1 MSKRN
6 KRVSIMDK
14 RVPNYSEYFGE
25 SYPESTTGEEKRH
38 REWFKELGCTY
49 NEWRMG
55 LWKKYE
61 DEGAYPDP
69 AKRFGL
75 KVSYFVGGR
84 R

>member
-1 MSKRN
+1 MSKRVPKN
-6 KRVSIMDK
+6 GGMVSK
-14 RVPNYSEYFGE
+14 YSEYFGE
-25 SYPESTTGEEKRH
+25 SYPEPTAGDEKRH

-61 DEGAYPDP
+61 DEGAFPDP

-75 KVSYFVGGR
+75 KASYFAGR
-84 R
+84 RG